1 MKIQLLL
8 IVTIVL
14 FLFSCKKEQ
23 KTSEAALKMQDF
35 VIQMSMYCKAQNPNF
50 LIIPQ
55 NGIQL
60 AFNNTNQEEGVNQP
74 YLNAIDG
81 FGNEEI
87 FYNGKYKPDNYRLK
101 MLEELRQHKPI
112 LVADLVKEDGNIQ
125 DDINLNLSYG
135 FLCFPRSK
143 DNYYY
148 NQLPSNVINENS
160 NNITQLSEAKN
171 FLYIINPEKY
181 DSKNAFISALQAT
194 NYDML
199 LIDLFFNDEQLT
211 SADVAQL
218 KTKANGGTRLVI
230 AYMNVG
236 SVENY
241 RYYWKSG
248 WKLHNPSWIKKRYS
262 GYKDEFYVEFW
273 NSEWQD
279 IIYGNDA
286 SYSKRIIEAEFDGTY
301 LDNVE
306 TYYFLYHRS

>member
-1 MKIQLLL
+1 MKIQLFF

-35 VIQMSMYCKAQNPNF
+35 VIQMSMYCKANNPNF

-60 AFNNTNQEEGVNQP
+60 AFNNTNQDEGVNQP

-87 FYNGKYKPDNYRLK
+87 FYDGKYKPDNYRLK
-101 MLEELRQHKPI
+101 MLEELKQHKPI

-218 KTKANGGTRLVI
+218 KTKANGGSRLVI

-236 SVENY
+236 SAENY

-248 WKLHNPSWIKKRYS
+248 WKLHNPKWIKKRYP

-279 IIYGNDA
+279 VIYGNDA
-286 SYSKRIIEAEFDGTY
+286 SYSKKIIDAGFDGTY